1 LTHSQIEE
9 VNFWI
14 LDARCSIKPSKSLKP
29 LKSLKS
35 SESLND
41 FNGLSDFNDSIQY
54 PVSSIQHS
62 TLERLEIEI
71 GKSTFSL
78 ETGRLANQAD
88 GAVLVQYADTVVL
101 VTAVASKEVVE
112 GLDFFPL
119 TVEYRERGYAAGKIP
134 EVYGRR
140 EPRPGTGEILTAR
153 LIDHC
158 IRPLF
163 PKHAR
168 NEIQIMATTLA
179 SDRTHPPDAI
189 AMIGTSAALCISDI
203 PFPGPVGAVI
213 VGKVDGQFVVNP
225 TYDEERSGDLD
236 LFVTGTKNAV
246 MSVEGRANI
255 LPETELIE
263 AIEFAHQ
270 EIKRIVGLQEELIAR
285 CGRPKRE
292 FPLVEADEDVEEKVR
307 AAATDRIVKS
317 IGIVDKLEREQYLQ
331 DLKNDIAIPLEEEE
345 EEGNVSEDVID
356 FVLTKIEKE
365 EIRRAILSEGRRVD
379 GRNIWEVRPITCE
392 VGVLP
397 RTHGSA
403 LFTRGQTQAL
413 CVTTLGISGD
423 EELIKDIEGKRTKRF
438 MFHYNFPPYSVG
450 EVRPIRGP
458 GRREIGHGALAE
470 RALLPVM
477 PDETEFPYAVRA
489 VSEILESNGSSSM
502 ASVCGASMA
511 LMDAGVPIEAPVAG
525 VGMGL
530 VKEGDQIAILTDMV
544 GVEDF
549 LGDMDFKIAGT
560 RDGVTSVQMDI
571 KIEGVTKEILEMAV
585 QRAKEA
591 RIYILDKMAEVI
603 AEPRADIS
611 EYAPRI
617 IQINIPVEKIKD
629 IIGPGGKIIRKMQDD
644 FDVQIEV
651 ENDGTVNIASS
662 DREAAEEV
670 ITTIRSLTQAAEI
683 GKIYTGKVTHVTN
696 YGAFVEIFP
705 GQEGLL
711 HISELEDG
719 YVRRVEDV
727 INAGDEVAVKLVEID
742 KFGRLNLSRK
752 AAMDDGTKPQ
762 STSPRKSLRLPK
774 DRRR

>member
-1 LTHSQIEE
+1 VE
-9 VNFWI
+9 
-14 LDARCSIKPSKSLKP
+14 K
-29 LKSLKS
+29 
-35 SESLND
+35 
-41 FNGLSDFNDSIQY
+41 
-54 PVSSIQHS
+54 
-62 TLERLEIEI
+62 LEIEI
-71 GKSTFSL
+71 GGSTLSL

-101 VTAVASKEVVE
+101 VTAVASKEIVE

-140 EPRPGTGEILTAR
+140 EPRPGTGEILVAR

-163 PKHAR
+163 PKNAR

-213 VGKVDGQFVVNP
+213 VGKIDGQFVVNP
-225 TYDEERSGDLD
+225 TYDEERNGDLD
-236 LFVTGTKNAV
+236 LFVTGTENAV

-263 AIEFAHQ
+263 AIESAHH
-270 EIKRIVGLQEELIAR
+270 EIKKIVGLQEELIAR
-285 CGRPKRE
+285 CGRPKRG
-292 FPLVEADEDVEEKVR
+292 FPLVKAHEALEEKVR
-307 AAATDRIVKS
+307 AAATDRIVRS

-331 DLKNDIAIPLEEEE
+331 DLRNDIAIPLEKEE

-365 EIRRAILSEGRRVD
+365 EMRRAILSEGRRVD
-379 GRNIWEVRPITCE
+379 GRKVWEVRPITCE

-413 CVTTLGISGD
+413 CVITLGISGD
-423 EELIKDIEGKRTKRF
+423 EELVKDLEGKWTKRF
-438 MFHYNFPPYSVG
+438 MLHYNFPPYSVG

-470 RALLPVM
+470 RALLPVI
-477 PDETEFPYAVRA
+477 PDETEFPYAVRV

-502 ASVCGASMA
+502 ASVCGASLA
-511 LMDAGVPIEAPVAG
+511 LMDAGVPIKAPVAG

-530 VKEGDQIAILTDMV
+530 VKEENQIAILTDMV

-560 RDGVTSVQMDI
+560 RDGVTAVQMDI
-571 KIEGVTKEILEMAV
+571 KVEGVTKEILETAV
-585 QRAKEA
+585 QRAREA
-591 RIYILDKMAEVI
+591 RIYILDKMAEAI

-611 EYAPRI
+611 QYAPRI
-617 IQINIPVEKIKD
+617 IQIKIPVEKIKD
-629 IIGPGGKIIRKMQDD
+629 IIGPGGKVIRKMQDD

-651 ENDGTVNIASS
+651 ENDGTVNIAST
-662 DREAAEEV
+662 DREAAEKV
-670 ITTIRSLTQAAEI
+670 ISTIRSLTEEAEV

-711 HISELEDG
+711 HISELEEG

-727 INAGDEVAVKLVEID
+727 INTGDEVTVKLVEID

-752 AAMDDGTKPQ
+752 AAMDDGTRPQ
-762 STSPRKSLRLPK
+762 STRPRKSLRLPK